1 MTEPPK
7 RPPSPPQ
14 RQKPPLLPEENA
26 KRDTQPLRPV
36 QTSRRGSYVIM
47 LLLALIAL
55 SLAFFGVAGVIL
67 YRPGLVGLESTAN
80 VAQTEISFEGTRM
93 ALGATADALGATAQ
107 FSADVAFS
115 NESTRA
121 ALDNRQMMLEQAE
134 TQSVLDAQATQ
145 TAVAI
150 ANAQQATRAAVDFQS
165 TQAAFQQAATQAELA
180 YQGTQAALR
189 QEATAVALGF
199 ATDAPSA
206 QDILTQTP
214 PPTLTAVPLFRDGF
228 ESGLQTQLWDFSAPQ
243 DWTLSRNG
251 TLVAERSGA
260 WLLTQMNDLR
270 EYAFEVAL
278 QPLQGAQFAADYHLL
293 LNVNAAPQSPN
304 GLAVRISYD
313 GSRVTA
319 VGLHLFSLA
328 DLYSGDGL
336 LNRPLTAVQAQ
347 QVNLPPDTTIRA
359 RAELRGQ
366 RLIVVVN
373 ERLALDVALEMQ
385 PQPGA
390 VGLQVPRGAGIT
402 RVTLLP

>member
-1 MTEPPK
+1 MTERPK
-7 RPPSPPQ
+7 RPPPPPQ
-14 RQKPPLLPEENA
+14 RQKPPLLPEQNT
-26 KRDTQPLRPV
+26 KRDTQPVRPV
-36 QTSRRGSYVIM
+36 TSKRGSFVII

-67 YRPGLVGLESTAN
+67 YRPGLVGLETRAN
-80 VAQTEISFEGTRM
+80 VAQTRISFEGTRM
-93 ALGATADALGATAQ
+93 ALGATADSLGATAL
-107 FSADVAFS
+107 FSADMAFN

-121 ALDNRQMMLEQAE
+121 ALDNRQMMIEQAE

-165 TQAAFQQAATQAELA
+165 TQVAFEQAATQAELA

-189 QEATAVALGF
+189 QQATAVALGF
-199 ATDAPSA
+199 ATNAPSA

-228 ESGLQTQLWDFSAPQ
+228 ESGLQTQLWNFSSPQ
-243 DWTLSRNG
+243 DWTLG
-251 TLVAERSGA
+251 DQGVLIAERSGA
-260 WLLTQMNDLR
+260 WMLTQVNNLR
-270 EYAFEVAL
+270 DYAFEVEL

-293 LNVNAAPQSPN
+293 LNVQSGPQSPN
-304 GLAVRISYD
+304 GLAVRLSYN

-319 VGLHLFSLA
+319 VGLHVFSLA
-328 DLYSGDGL
+328 DLSSGDGL
-336 LNRPLTAVQAQ
+336 LNRQLTTVQSQ
-347 QVNLPPDTTIRA
+347 QVNLAPDATIRV

-366 RLIVVVN
+366 HLVVVVN
-373 ERLALDVALEMQ
+373 EQLGLDVTLNAQ
-385 PQPGA
+385 PLPGA
-390 VGLQVPRGAGIT
+390 VGLQVPRGAGIK